1 MTKRKTSLVGKPKI
15 IIDPEWLKQN
25 RGYLHD
31 EIDSQSVWGMPEG
44 DEYLPKIWYE
54 DAQWIMCIKTPT
66 TSIKV
71 PKFTIFL
78 GVPDESSDLKR
89 LQIPKKYWKV
99 FTPYG
104 ELRLHLHEAT
114 VIDITKYMD
123 FIGTDLRM
131 KQLTDNPQI
140 TDSIIKDRLFY
151 IKSRGISK
159 IDAFKMVL
167 GDLKDPQLFYLVFR
181 KEYQQIYCRDW
192 EFVGD
197 EIEFNSPEQIKVNGE
212 KQKREIN
219 KNIRR
224 RNAFDNQ

>member
-1 MTKRKTSLVGKPKI
+1 MAKRLVEKPKI

-25 RGYLHD
+25 REYLHD
-31 EIDSQSVWGMPEG
+31 QIDNQTFFGIPEG
-44 DEYLPKIWYE
+44 NEYLPEIWYE
-54 DAQWIMCIKTPT
+54 DAQWIMVIKSPSTL
-66 TSIKV
+66 IKV

-78 GVPDESSDLKR
+78 GIPDESSDIKR

-104 ELRLHLHEAT
+104 ELRLHLHEVT

-123 FIGTDLRM
+123 FIGIDLQM

-151 IKSRGISK
+151 VRSRGISK
-159 IDAFKMVL
+159 LDAFKMIL

-181 KEYQQIYCRDW
+181 KEYQQVFCREW
-192 EFVGD
+192 EFISD
-197 EIEFNSPEQIKVNGE
+197 DIEFDSPKGI
-212 KQKREIN
+212 EIN
-219 KNIRR
+219 KGKLELEVNDNIRKQYI
-224 RNAFDNQ
+224 FE